1 MIKNCKMLNVVYW
14 IRIIRFLF
22 IISHFFIL
30 KNKLFFYK
38 TNNFLYGNITK
49 CEKVEFLIVEYDIL
63 YIGF

>member
-1 MIKNCKMLNVVYW
+1 MYW

-38 TNNFLYGNITK
+38 TNNFLYGNVTK